1 MAETLTYSE
10 SEPTGSE
17 EVTLNES
24 EQEALQ
30 VGEQLEKEQGNAKL
44 AGKFESPEQLEKAY
58 MELQSKLGSRD
69 EIESEEEEEYAEQD
83 EDEEYDSSFLDEI
96 YEQAKGEPSDEFVEK
111 LNQMEVSELAD
122 MYVQYREQVEQN
134 QTNQSSDFSNEEVEG
149 LYGLV
154 GGKEQYGNLMSWAV
168 DTLSPQEVQMFDAVM
183 DRGDANAAYW
193 AIRSL
198 AMQYA
203 DANGYEG
210 NRISG
215 KAPRNDSRQFK
226 SQAELVQ
233 AMADPRY
240 DKDEAYR
247 AEIMS
252 KLSDSN
258 LNF

>member
-10 SEPTGSE
+10 SEPTGSD

-58 MELQSKLGSRD
+58 MELQSKLGSQDQR
-69 EIESEEEEEYAEQD
+69 EEETEVEEET
-83 EDEEYDSSFLDEI
+83 EEESVDYSDFLDEL
-96 YEQAKGEPSDEFVEK
+96 YEQAKGEPDDEFVEK
-111 LNQMEVSELAD
+111 LQGMEVSELAD
-122 MYVQYREQVEQN
+122 MYVQYREQVEN
-134 QTNQSSDFSNEEVEG
+134 QAPQSQDFTNEQVDA
-149 LYGLV
+149 LYSMV
-154 GGKEQYGNLMSWAV
+154 GGQEAYGEMVSWASEN
-168 DTLSPQEVQMFDAVM
+168 LSEQETAMFDAVM
-183 DRGDANAAYW
+183 DRGDPNAAYW
-193 AIRSL
+193 AVRGL
-198 AMQYA
+198 AMQMA
-203 DANGYEG
+203 DARGYDG

-240 DKDEAYR
+240 DRDEAYR
-247 AEIMS
+247 AEVMS
-252 KLSDSN
+252 KLSESN